1 MNVTFV
7 SDTWKRYPRSSDLCP
22 GVNGWYFWPFND
34 AYSIGNS
41 YRDGFQWKYVK
52 VGRQESINSTKAIF
66 LPRSVDVTLVISPMN
81 VEWSANWLHFGGYYT
96 CDGEAGGR
104 GGSVQQNGSN
114 YKAIKYVKSTY
125 LLSEG
130 AKNCPIWPPL
140 KVYVILV
147 MT

>member
-7 SDTWKRYPRSSDLCP
+7 PDTCKRYPRSSDLCP
-22 GVNGWYFWPFND
+22 SVNGWYFWPYND
-34 AYSIGNS
+34 AYSIVNS
-41 YRDGFQWKYVK
+41 YRDGFQWKSVK
-52 VGRQESINSTKAIF
+52 VGGQESINSTKAIF
-66 LPRSVDVTLVISPMN
+66 LPGSVDVTLVISAMN

-96 CDGEAGGR
+96 CDGESGGR
-104 GGSVQQNGSN
+104 GGSVQQNRSN
-114 YKAIKYVKSTY
+114 YKAIRYVKSTY

-130 AKNCPIWPPL
+130 AKNCSFWPPL